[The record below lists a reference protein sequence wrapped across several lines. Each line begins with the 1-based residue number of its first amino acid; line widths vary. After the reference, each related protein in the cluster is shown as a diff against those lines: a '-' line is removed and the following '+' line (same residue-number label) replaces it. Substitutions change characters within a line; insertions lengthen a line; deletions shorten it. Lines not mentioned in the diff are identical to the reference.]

1 MPIWITPRE
10 SEATC
15 GFLPL
20 DGERK
25 PQRVIGPPG
34 GGVNGQ
40 LSPDTKWIAYGSKES
55 GRFEVYARAFPAG
68 PQKWQISSDGGDH
81 PRWRR
86 DGKEL
91 FYVGRSSKLT
101 AVSVKTGA
109 STLEFEA
116 PRALFPLP
124 ILFAIPYSYDVSA
137 DGQRFLALAPSTK
150 AEGEP
155 LTLIVNWHAGLDR
168 FTSPPFPR
176 A

>member
-1 MPIWITPRE
+1 M
-10 SEATC
+10 
-15 GFLPL
+15 
-20 DGERK
+20 
-25 PQRVIGPPG
+25 
-34 GGVNGQ
+34 
-40 LSPDTKWIAYGSKES
+40 
-55 GRFEVYARAFPAG
+55 
-68 PQKWQISSDGGDH
+68 
-81 PRWRR
+81 
-86 DGKEL
+86 

-155 LTLIVNWHAGLDR
+155 LTVIVNWQAGLER
-168 FTSPPFPR
+168 
-176 A
+176 